1 MSWQKL
7 MQKRAAIKPDTL
19 VIGVDIGKFQHVAR
33 ALFPDGTFSGP
44 LAFDNN
50 RPGFESL
57 LVHEADWRRTSGCQ
71 SVIVGLESTG
81 VYWSNL
87 AYWLDDRSIR
97 VVQVNALHVHRSKE
111 TLDNSPAKTDGKD
124 ALVIADLVAQGKY
137 LSFVMP
143 RGVFAELRQL
153 VFLRDRLAVE
163 RTTRLVLAHTAV
175 SGLFPEFCS
184 VFPDLAAR
192 TARRVL
198 RRYPTPASVLET
210 TPAAMTDQLRAEG
223 RVHLKPGRLE
233 TLREQAAVSIG
244 TGEGRSAATLVLRD
258 SLDEL
263 DRAEQRI
270 AAVEKS
276 LAEMLPQIDESR
288 YLMSVPG
295 IGMVTAATILGETG
309 GLGRYDSAEAVL
321 KLAGLDLYE
330 ISSGLHKGRR
340 RISKR
345 GRARLRHA
353 LYFAALHHTVS
364 GTPLYDC
371 YVRLVERGV
380 PKMKAV
386 TALSCK
392 LVRLLYALVRDGRC
406 YAEQPPERQAA

>member
-1 MSWQKL
+1 MSWHKL

-33 ALFPDGTFSGP
+33 ALFPGGTFSGP
-44 LAFDNN
+44 LSFENN
-50 RPGFESL
+50 RAGFESL
-57 LVHEADWRRTSGCQ
+57 LDHTADWRRMTGCQ
-71 SVIVGLESTG
+71 SVVVGLESTG

-87 AYWLDDRSIR
+87 AYWLEDRGIK

-124 ALVIADLVAQGKY
+124 ALLIADLVAQGKY
-137 LSFVMP
+137 LTFVMP

-153 VFLRDRLAVE
+153 VFLRSRLAVE
-163 RTTRLVLAHTAV
+163 RTTRLVLAHVAV
-175 SGLFPEFCS
+175 GGLFPEFCG

-198 RRYPTPASVLET
+198 RRYPVPAAVLHT
-210 TPAAMTDQLRAEG
+210 TPKAMAARLRTDG
-223 RVHLKPGRLE
+223 RVHLKPGCLE
-233 TLREQAAVSIG
+233 KLREQAAASIG
-244 TGEGRSAATLVLRD
+244 TCEGQSSATLALRD

-270 AAVEKS
+270 LAVEQA
-276 LAEMLPQIDESR
+276 LAKLLPQIDESR
-288 YLMSVPG
+288 YLMSVTG
-295 IGMVTAATILGETG
+295 IGMVTAATLLGETG
-309 GLGRYDSAEAVL
+309 GLRRYDSAEAIL

-330 ISSGLHKGRR
+330 ISSGMHKGQR

-353 LYFAALHHTVS
+353 LYFAALHHTVP
-364 GTPLYDC
+364 GTPLYD
-371 YVRLVERGV
+371 YYARLVERGV
-380 PKMKAV
+380 PKMKAL

-406 YAEQPPERQAA
+406 YTAQPPERQAA